1 MQHISSVKTAFKTPI
16 RKFVRSADS
25 LAYILSQNEM
35 CTRNGTAN

>member
-16 RKFVRSADS
+16 RKFVSADS